1 MSLEISY
8 PWWYIVCSL
17 VAGAVVALWLYR
29 GDRHFR
35 SLGRRFL
42 PVWWVMGILRWLT
55 LSGLLFLL
63 ADPLVR
69 VLTSRLEK
77 PILVFL
83 QDESQSI
90 AFSLGKDSS
99 SYVAAVR
106 KLLDQWQEAY
116 DVKAFGFGDRVTSAP
131 TFRFERPATDIAN
144 ALQHVQDRFSG
155 RNVQAIVLASDGIFN
170 QGSSPLQVVEG
181 IAAPVYTI
189 ALGDTAVQRD
199 VSVEM
204 VRFNSPV
211 FVGDRYPVRVEINA
225 RSCSGER
232 TTVSMVEVLPG
243 ETIPVASHSV
253 TLGRSDVLV
262 RVDFVLQ
269 AQRPGISHYRIRV
282 APVANELTDANNVQ
296 DIYVEVVERRQRIL
310 LLAAAPHP
318 DLAALRQAIVRS
330 GSYEVDLVIGASEPI
345 AWSEY
350 DLIAFH
356 QLPVPGEPIAPLV
369 ASMRQAKKPMLFFLG
384 ASTSVSLWNVSQNV
398 LKIAAVTSGVSEAL
412 PVLNDNFN
420 FLSVPEV
427 VKARTGSFPPLTVP
441 FGEYRTEG
449 NVQVLM
455 YQKVGAVAT
464 HYPLWLFQED
474 MLGRSV
480 VVCGEGF
487 WRWRFWEYRTFRS
500 HEATEALVSMSLQY
514 LFAQAVDQPFR
525 VWLTRGGS
533 SGANVLLSETEV
545 VAFGAELFN
554 EARQLV
560 NHPDVKLVLKN
571 EQGEEFEH
579 VFERVGDT
587 YSLQL
592 GTLPTGNYNWVAT
605 TQWAGK
611 KFQREG
617 RFAVTPMHMEVT
629 ELRADHRLLYN
640 VSSKTNGRFFTAAQL
655 SELKDFLVEQKPPKS
670 MLFGST
676 RTHPLIHVVWLLAVF
691 IFLLTMEWFL
701 RRWHG
706 TY

>member
-1 MSLEISY
+1 MSLEFSY
-8 PWWYIVCSL
+8 PWWYVVFSL
-17 VAGAVVALWLYR
+17 AAGAVVALWLYR
-29 GDRHFR
+29 GDHHFR

-42 PVWWVMGILRWLT
+42 PVWWIMGILRWLA
-55 LSGLLFLL
+55 LSGLLLLL

-69 VLTSRLEK
+69 VVTSRLEK
-77 PILVFL
+77 PILIFL

-116 DVKAFGFGDRVTSAP
+116 DVKAFGFGDRVTGAP
-131 TFRFERPATDIAN
+131 TFRFERPATDIAH
-144 ALQHVQDRFSG
+144 ALQHVHDRFSG
-155 RNVQAIVLASDGIFN
+155 RNVQAIILASDGIFN
-170 QGSSPLQVVEG
+170 QGSSPLQVAEG
-181 IAAPVYTI
+181 IAAPIYTI
-189 ALGDTAVQRD
+189 ALGDTVVQRD
-199 VSVEM
+199 VSLEL

-211 FVGDRYPVRVEINA
+211 FLGDRYPVRVEINA
-225 RSCSGER
+225 SSCSGEQ
-232 TTVSMVEVLPG
+232 TTVSIAEVVQG
-243 ETIPVASHSV
+243 QTVPVSSQSV
-253 TLGRSDVLV
+253 ALGSADGLV
-262 RVDFVLQ
+262 RVDFVLH
-269 AQRPGISHYRIRV
+269 AQRAGIIHYRIRV
-282 APVANELTDANNVQ
+282 APVANERTDANNVQ

-318 DLAALRQAIVRS
+318 DLSALRQAIVRS
-330 GSYEVDLVIGASEPI
+330 GSYEVDLVMGMSEPI

-369 ASMRQAKKPMLFFLG
+369 ASVRQAKKPILFFLG

-412 PVLNDNFN
+412 PIVNDNFS

-427 VKARTGSFPPLTVP
+427 VKDRTGVFPPLTVP
-441 FGEYRTEG
+441 FGEYRSEG
-449 NVQVLM
+449 NAQVLM
-455 YQKVGAVAT
+455 YQKVGAVTT

-487 WRWRFWEYRTFRS
+487 WRWRLWEYRTYRN
-500 HEATEALVSMSLQY
+500 HEATDALISMSLQY

-525 VWLTRGGS
+525 VWLTRVGS
-533 SGANVLLSETEV
+533 SGTNVLLPETEV

-560 NHPDVKLVLKN
+560 NDPDVMLVLKN
-571 EQGEEFEH
+571 EQGNEFEH
-579 VFERVGDT
+579 VFERMGDT
-587 YSLQL
+587 YTLQL
-592 GTLPTGNYNWVAT
+592 GTLPAGNYTWVAT
-605 TQWAGK
+605 TQLAGK
-611 KFQREG
+611 KYQREG
-617 RFAVTPMHMEVT
+617 RFAITPMQMELT
-629 ELRADHRLLYN
+629 ELKADHRLLYN
-640 VSSKTNGRFFTAAQL
+640 VSSQTHGRFFTAAQL
-655 SELKDFLVEQKPPKS
+655 SELEHFLAKQEPPKS
-670 MLFGST
+670 MLLSST
-676 RTHPLIHVVWLLAVF
+676 RTHPMIHVLWLLAVF
-691 IFLLTMEWFL
+691 ILLLAIEWFL